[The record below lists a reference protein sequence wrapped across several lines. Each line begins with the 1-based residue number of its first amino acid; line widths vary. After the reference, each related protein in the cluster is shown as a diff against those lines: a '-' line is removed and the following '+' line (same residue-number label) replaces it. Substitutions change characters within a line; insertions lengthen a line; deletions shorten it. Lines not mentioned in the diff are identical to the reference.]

1 MSMLIEVQLLG
12 SGVLLSAVW
21 YSEAALDIDIHIYIP
36 KEIYIF
42 KKASKIAALYK

>member
-21 YSEAALDIDIHIYIP
+21 HSEAALDIDIHIYISP
-36 KEIYIF
+36 KKF
-42 KKASKIAALYK
+42 AFLKKHLK